1 MKKCNRKEG
10 KIKSLIR
17 NEDTREF
24 TESKRMNKKNGTKWV
39 EIRRKRKN
47 RIVLD
52 FLY

>member
-24 TESKRMNKKNGTKWV
+24 TESKRMNKKKWNQMGGNTKKKK
-39 EIRRKRKN
+39 EQN
-47 RIVLD
+47 ST
-52 FLY
+52 